1 LELLLDNLKN
11 VFTKKKHGAT
21 KTSEISDKKLL
32 IRMSVTGVLSIL
44 VGRVALLF
52 SMEPC
57 ALAFMTV
64 LMARS
69 KANLYALPIV
79 YIGMISAYGASYGYL
94 PDLIS
99 LIICTIVFLILGTKK
114 ITLMHRALIAGGIMV
129 GVKTAYYLWS
139 GLFFLYDG
147 QTVAVELL
155 VLFLFIYVFYTFLNL
170 IDKGITKDSRPVETL
185 AVVTIVVMVCTASIS
200 LFQFIPI
207 SLLHFMALFLTLLLG
222 YSIGPSEGAM
232 IGIITGVITMLIAY
246 DTPAFPGILGCCG
259 LVAGFLHGQRRIVT
273 SVCFVG
279 LALIFGLLKGYPNL
293 YISVYEPV
301 IAGVIFILVPRRFL
315 EYINNWLYLINKDES
330 FYELKNKK
338 RIKDQLTG
346 YRDLFINLALSCAN
360 LGAYDPAR
368 DIVCQ
373 QFKGMA
379 RALEQINTELDWKAA
394 PLVQRR
400 VRYSLDL
407 GVATYAKEGR
417 ISGDSYLCTGISDSE
432 YMIAL
437 SDGMG
442 KGIRASEEST
452 LTVNTLYNLLK
463 AGFEAELA
471 LKMINSILLLRSD
484 DEIFS
489 TVDMGFI
496 DLITGRAKFFK
507 IGAASSFIKR
517 DGIVKSIKLSALPMG
532 IIERVPIE
540 SISLQLR
547 KGDELIIVSDGITE
561 ADRGQASVEWV
572 KESIQQIRSKDPQT
586 IADLILN
593 KAVQKYGLREKD
605 DMTVLVAVVN

>member
-1 LELLLDNLKN
+1 
-11 VFTKKKHGAT
+11 
-21 KTSEISDKKLL
+21 
-32 IRMSVTGVLSIL
+32 
-44 VGRVALLF
+44 
-52 SMEPC
+52 
-57 ALAFMTV
+57 
-64 LMARS
+64 
-69 KANLYALPIV
+69 
-79 YIGMISAYGASYGYL
+79 
-94 PDLIS
+94 
-99 LIICTIVFLILGTKK
+99 
-114 ITLMHRALIAGGIMV
+114 
-129 GVKTAYYLWS
+129 
-139 GLFFLYDG
+139 
-147 QTVAVELL
+147 
-155 VLFLFIYVFYTFLNL
+155 
-170 IDKGITKDSRPVETL
+170 
-185 AVVTIVVMVCTASIS
+185 
-200 LFQFIPI
+200 
-207 SLLHFMALFLTLLLG
+207 
-222 YSIGPSEGAM
+222 
-232 IGIITGVITMLIAY
+232 
-246 DTPAFPGILGCCG
+246 
-259 LVAGFLHGQRRIVT
+259 
-273 SVCFVG
+273 
-279 LALIFGLLKGYPNL
+279 
-293 YISVYEPV
+293 
-301 IAGVIFILVPRRFL
+301 
-315 EYINNWLYLINKDES
+315 
-330 FYELKNKK
+330 
-338 RIKDQLTG
+338 
-346 YRDLFINLALSCAN
+346 
-360 LGAYDPAR
+360 
-368 DIVCQ
+368 
-373 QFKGMA
+373 
-379 RALEQINTELDWKAA
+379 
-394 PLVQRR
+394 
-400 VRYSLDL
+400 
-407 GVATYAKEGR
+407 
-417 ISGDSYLCTGISDSE
+417 
-432 YMIAL
+432 MIAL